1 MAISHIFGKGLR
13 VVRMTISVTSTET
26 AQAPDHVYQTF
37 PDLSIASRIEYFL
50 PDFLALPFTEK
61 NYGDVN
67 LTVCHFSYEMFS
79 SIIKRL
85 DSK

>member
-50 PDFLALPFTEK
+50 PDFLALPFHWK
-61 NYGDVN
+61 KLRRCKLNSVSFLLWNVFLNY
-67 LTVCHFSYEMFS
+67 
-79 SIIKRL
+79 
-85 DSK
+85 